1 MTLNQV
7 LLIGNAGRDAQLR
20 TTQSGTQVANF
31 SLAVNRSRQID
42 GEWQTETEWFNVSAW
57 GRSAEYVAERVKKG
71 SKVFVSGRLSSR
83 SYIADNGETRFSMEV
98 SAFKVMPLDRVS
110 DATDSNGAASQG
122 GSFRQDDPAPPAASF
137 ESGGAN
143 VEDLPW

>member
-7 LLIGNAGRDAQLR
+7 LLIGNAGLDAQLR

-83 SYIADNGETRFSMEV
+83 SYIADNGETRFSMVV
-98 SAFKVMPLDRVS
+98 SAFRVIPLDLAEHS
-110 DATDSNGAASQG
+110 AETNGAANHKAY
-122 GSFRQDDPAPPAASF
+122 DPVVDVEP
-137 ESGGAN
+137 GN
-143 VEDLPW
+143 VEELPW